1 MKKILFFII
10 PLFIILIIILLFNV
24 FNFEQ
29 KEIISLKISK
39 NWWPASDTF
48 QLGISEYEESN
59 DYINTTFIQKDNIN
73 SALNEFLNGNADG
86 TALTIY
92 EMLIAKS
99 RGLPIKIVLLLDYTI
114 GSDGIVAK
122 NNINSIVELKGKK
135 IGVEKGTISH
145 FTVLKA
151 LEKAGLEQTEVE
163 LIYLNLNEL
172 IDAFMNN
179 KIDAAGIYEPYMSE
193 LVSKGNGNIIFSS
206 EEIPRAICD
215 VLFVKESIVKNN
227 PDAIEH
233 WLNIWNKILLLKERN
248 NQEYMELLSE
258 ISNIQIE
265 ELGELL
271 EGIYFTSLAENRIA
285 FGTKE
290 NPGYLIESIKEME
303 NFLIQENI
311 IQEHGILDDLI
322 YYDGINR
329 FYSK

>member
-92 EMLIAKS
+92 EMLIANS

-122 NNINSIVELKGKK
+122 NNINSIVELKRKK

-172 IDAFMNN
+172 IDALMNN
-179 KIDAAGIYEPYMSE
+179 
-193 LVSKGNGNIIFSS
+193 
-206 EEIPRAICD
+206 
-215 VLFVKESIVKNN
+215 
-227 PDAIEH
+227 
-233 WLNIWNKILLLKERN
+233 
-248 NQEYMELLSE
+248 
-258 ISNIQIE
+258 
-265 ELGELL
+265 
-271 EGIYFTSLAENRIA
+271 
-285 FGTKE
+285 
-290 NPGYLIESIKEME
+290 
-303 NFLIQENI
+303 
-311 IQEHGILDDLI
+311 
-322 YYDGINR
+322 
-329 FYSK
+329 